1 MKNNKLFR
9 IVLSLAI
16 AFGMWLYVITTVSP
30 GFSGPVSDIPV
41 VFEGEYTLNERG
53 LMIVGGDNALVDL
66 TLSGNRSD
74 HIKVNNK
81 NITVKVDLT
90 KIDSPGIK
98 YLDYQILFPGDVPD
112 DALKV
117 ENRYPDKIAITVE
130 KKISKPVDVQ
140 VNFIGSA
147 KDGYITETE
156 EYVLDY
162 PAVNIQGPASV
173 VEQIAYARIDVDLTD
188 RSSSISEYYR
198 FTFCDEEGEPVDV
211 AMVTAEVAEVHL
223 DVKIQRWKE
232 IPLKV
237 ELKYGGGALDNNTQV
252 EIDPMT
258 IRVCGSE
265 LLLEDL
271 NEIVL
276 GTIDLSTLEQNVT
289 ETYTIT
295 LPEGVTNMTGKTE
308 ATVTVQFLGLTI
320 REFDVSQIKVI
331 NVPEGLDYD
340 LLNEV
345 VKVRLRGA
353 THLINQLKV
362 EDIVL
367 TVDLSGKE
375 IGSFTIKPSITIQ
388 GDQYATLGAVGP
400 HSISIAVKE
409 RVVEET
415 EGKG

>member
-1 MKNNKLFR
+1 MKSKMGPLLLS
-9 IVLSLAI
+9 IVVAI
-16 AFGMWLYVITTVSP
+16 GLWMYVITTVSP
-30 GFSGPVSDIPV
+30 NSKTTISNVEVD
-41 VFEGEYTLNERG
+41 FEGESWLLENRN
-53 LMIVGGDNALVDL
+53 LMITDGMDTTVDL
-66 TLSGNRSD
+66 ELSGNRSD
-74 HIKVNNK
+74 LNK
-81 NITVKVDLT
+81 LNRSNITLKVDLT

-98 YLDYQILFPGDVPD
+98 KLDYQIIYPGDVPN
-112 DALKV
+112 DALN
-117 ENRYPDKIAITVE
+117 EESRYPDKITITVE

-140 VNFIGSA
+140 VNFVGSA
-147 KDGYITETE
+147 KDGYIAETE

-173 VEQIAYARIDVDLTD
+173 VEKIAYARIDVDLTD
-188 RSSSISEYYR
+188 RSSSISENYR
-198 FTFCDEEGEPVDV
+198 FTFCDEKGEPVDV

-232 IPLKV
+232 IPLKL
-237 ELKYGGGALDNNTQV
+237 ELKYGGGALENNTSV
-252 EIDPMT
+252 KIDPVS

-276 GTIDLSTLEQNVT
+276 GTVDLSTLEENLTQ
-289 ETYTIT
+289 TYTIT
-295 LPEGVTNMTGKTE
+295 MPEGVTNMTGKTE
-308 ATVTVQFLGLTI
+308 ATVTIQFVGLTI
-320 REFDVSQIKVI
+320 REFEVSQIEVI

-353 THLINQLKV
+353 ISLINQLNP

-375 IGSFTIKPSITIQ
+375 IGSFTIKPAITFK
-388 GDQYATLGAVGP
+388 GDQYVTLGAVGP
-400 HSISIAVKE
+400 HSVSIAVKE
-409 RVVEET
+409 LDPEAT
-415 EGKG
+415 E